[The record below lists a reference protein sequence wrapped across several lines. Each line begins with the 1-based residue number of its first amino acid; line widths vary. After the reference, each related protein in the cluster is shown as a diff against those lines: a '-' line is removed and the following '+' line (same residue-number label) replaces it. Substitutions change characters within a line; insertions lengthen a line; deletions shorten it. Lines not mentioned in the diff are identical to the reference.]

1 MNLEEIKKDL
11 NSKVNGNG
19 YFNTKLFKKDYEYNR
34 RSFDDLFKY
43 YRRFK
48 VTEKLLLQAL
58 FESNFSAK
66 VCSAIKK
73 VVFFKY
79 YKHEDK
85 SFWATSQGGY
95 GYSENKE
102 THNTK
107 YTADYL
113 DNLFKTIY

>member
-1 MNLEEIKKDL
+1 MELKELKDSL
-11 NSKVNGNG
+11 NSRVNEMG
-19 YFNTKLFKKDYEYNR
+19 YFTARLFKNEDDWYYR

-43 YRRFK
+43 YRKYK

-58 FESNFSAK
+58 YECGFSAA
-66 VCSAIKK
+66 VCRDIEK

-79 YKHEDK
+79 YKQDNT
-85 SFWATSQGGY
+85 FWAEPNMF
-95 GYSENKE
+95 GYSGSKT